1 MSYNSRS
8 YSPDTPPSSSGV
20 GTPTNSQPPSVPS
33 SFSNMW
39 TGLMRRFS
47 SESTAAGEP
56 PFPTYD
62 TYGVGGGGPPKD
74 GVHGVFVPP
83 LPHVRRVLSPFRP
96 PPLDPVALHGYKDST
111 PASARLLTPA
121 IAEEIRIMVPERLRI
136 TEDWRLVYSLEQ
148 DGASL
153 ATLYKKCRVY
163 EGRRLGF
170 VIVVRDLEGGV
181 SHAIPLVR
189 APGRPANPM
198 SCYRPL
204 APT

>member
-56 PFPTYD
+56 PFPAYD
-62 TYGVGGGGPPKD
+62 TYHVGGGAHGPPKD
-74 GVHGVFVPP
+74 GVHGVFAPP
-83 LPHVRRVLSPFRP
+83 ARRVLSPFRP
-96 PPLDPVALHGYKDST
+96 PPLDPVALHGYKEAT
-111 PASARLLTPA
+111 PATARLLTPA

-170 VIVVRDLEGGV
+170 VIVVRDVEGGV
-181 SHAIPLVR
+181 CFPHPFPLR
-189 APGRPANPM
+189 RRM
-198 SCYRPL
+198 LHIRL
-204 APT
+204 FT